1 VAPQQEVIKMVSGRV
16 GSTPAAPV
24 EQLAAWHEGML
35 EQLEGLDLASRIV
48 TTRPASGEVVRGDR
62 FLDADYL
69 RSAIESAG
77 ASLHGRLPVQPKS
90 DEERE
95 VKLAAAASR
104 FTRYYMASLSFAAF
118 VALAR
123 GVGLD
128 FAADR
133 CMKVITHGLPGD
145 LLLGDPGDGV
155 VTCAE
160 RPAAWPIEGS
170 TVATIGELRAHVW
183 KQLYGEHFAPLIALT
198 RELTRAPTNLLWS
211 NAAEMVAFVA
221 DQAVAHLSPSEAAP
235 FVEDT
240 DALLN
245 ADGIP
250 GVAGPNPMRGLIEW
264 IPVDEPD
271 FPRGVQLRPHCC
283 ITYVLPVRTGLLCG
297 NCPFLPLEDRIAL
310 TRERLKGGRGG
321 PAELRSIEIG
331 RKKIRT
337 AD

>member
-1 VAPQQEVIKMVSGRV
+1 MVSRGV
-16 GSTPAAPV
+16 DSATATPA
-24 EQLAAWHEGML
+24 ERLRAWQQGML
-35 EQLEGLDLASRIV
+35 EQLEALGLADRIV
-48 TTRPASGEVVRGDR
+48 TTPPSSGEVVRGDR
-62 FLDADYL
+62 FFDAEYL
-69 RSAIESAG
+69 RGAIESAG
-77 ASLHGRLPVQPKS
+77 ASLHGRLAVQAKS

-104 FTRYYMASLSFAAF
+104 FTRYYMSSLAFAAF
-118 VALAR
+118 VGLAR

-128 FAADR
+128 LAAHR
-133 CMKVITHGLPGD
+133 CTKVITNGLPG
-145 LLLGDPGDGV
+145 LYLLGDPGDGV
-155 VTCAE
+155 VKCAE
-160 RPAAWPIEGS
+160 RPAAWPIDGQ

-198 RELTRAPTNLLWS
+198 QETTRATGSLLWT

-221 DQAVAHLSPSEAAP
+221 DQAAALLDPTEAAP
-235 FVEDT
+235 FVEDA

-245 ADGIP
+245 ADVVPGI
-250 GVAGPNPMRGLIEW
+250 AGPNPMRGLIEW
-264 IPVDEPD
+264 VPVDEPD

-310 TRERLKGGRGG
+310 MRERLEGGRGG

-331 RKKIRT
+331 RKKLRT

>member
-1 VAPQQEVIKMVSGRV
+1 MGVRSEHLEVE
-16 GSTPAAPV
+16 TH
-24 EQLAAWHEGML
+24 ELQAAWRDGIL
-35 EQLEGLDLASRIV
+35 EQLGALGFADRIV
-48 TTRPASGEVVRGDR
+48 TTPPASGEVVRGDR

-69 RSAIESAG
+69 RGAIESAG

-95 VKLAAAASR
+95 VKLIAAASR
-104 FTRYYMASLSFAAF
+104 FTRYYMSGLTF
-118 VALAR
+118 VALVGLAR

-128 FAADR
+128 LAASR
-133 CMKVITHGLPGD
+133 CMQNISHGLPHDHVFGD
-145 LLLGDPGDGV
+145 ASDGV
-155 VTCAE
+155 VKCAE
-160 RPAAWPIEGS
+160 RPAAWPIDGS
-170 TVATIGELRAHVW
+170 TVATVNDLRQHVW
-183 KQLYGEHFAPLIALT
+183 KQLYGENFAPLIALT
-198 RELTRAPTNLLWS
+198 QATTRAPHDLLWS

-221 DQAVAHLSPSEAAP
+221 DQAVTHLSPTEAAP
-235 FVEDT
+235 FVEDA

-245 ADGIP
+245 ADVVP
-250 GVAGPNPMRGLIEW
+250 GVAGPNPMHGLIEW

-271 FPRGVQLRPHCC
+271 FPRGVMLRPHCC

-310 TRERLKGGRGG
+310 TRERLQGGGRGG

-331 RKKIRT
+331 RRKIST

>member
-1 VAPQQEVIKMVSGRV
+1 MTSGGV
-16 GSTPAAPV
+16 ESATATPAELPR
-24 EQLAAWHEGML
+24 AWQEGML
-35 EQLEGLDLASRIV
+35 EQLGRLGLADRIA
-48 TTRPASGEVVRGDR
+48 TTPPSSGEVVRGDR
-62 FLDADYL
+62 LFDAEYL
-69 RSAIESAG
+69 RGAIEGAG
-77 ASLHGRLPVQPKS
+77 ASLHGRLAVQPKS

-104 FTRYYMASLSFAAF
+104 FTRYYMSSLSFAAF
-118 VALAR
+118 VGLAH

-128 FAADR
+128 LAAHR
-133 CMKVITHGLPGD
+133 CTKVIMHGLPGIYLIGD
-145 LLLGDPGDGV
+145 GDPGDGV

-160 RPAAWPIEGS
+160 RPAAWPIDGQ

-198 RELTRAPTNLLWS
+198 RELTRAPGNLLWS

-221 DQAVAHLSPSEAAP
+221 DQAVALLGPTEAAP
-235 FVEDT
+235 FVEDA

-321 PAELRSIEIG
+321 PAELKSIETG